1 MTGLNEAGGGS
12 EADDEEDE
20 GCLGW
25 THAETADSAMALVIL
40 LLPLLADDVGFLA
53 VAGAAASGLRDSDEW
68 VLGLFD
74 LSDVDGCWRE
84 LRLSRP

>member
-12 EADDEEDE
+12 EAEDEEDE

-40 LLPLLADDVGFLA
+40 LLPLLAEDVGFLA
-53 VAGAAASGLRDSDEW
+53 VAAGAAASGLRDSDEW
-68 VLGLFD
+68 VLLGLFD
-74 LSDVDGCWRE
+74 LSDVDGC
-84 LRLSRP
+84 